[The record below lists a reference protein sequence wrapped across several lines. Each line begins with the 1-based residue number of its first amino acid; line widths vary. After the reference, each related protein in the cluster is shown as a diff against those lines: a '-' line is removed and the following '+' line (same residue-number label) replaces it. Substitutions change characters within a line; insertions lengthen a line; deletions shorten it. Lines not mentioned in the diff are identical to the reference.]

1 MIAVSDL
8 DPLKPFLIVG
18 IAVIAA
24 LVKVFGKPKHPFDRP
39 WESETFPEQSEGH
52 KVLGRFPRAEGR
64 PPPSLPPLPPVQP
77 RWDSTRD
84 PMRDTGDA
92 LRETRAEAAA
102 TPLPRTSRPLV
113 RPPIY
118 ADAAINES
126 ADIESAPAPSQEL
139 ATLAPADDAY
149 AMAAGLE
156 TRVAAHLRE
165 VDEGIANASPD
176 HVRERSGGRSAEI
189 EQVLALLRQPTTARQ
204 AVMASILLGPPRALE
219 G

>member
-1 MIAVSDL
+1 MIAELDL
-8 DPLKPFLIVG
+8 GSLKPFLIVG
-18 IAVIAA
+18 IVVIAA
-24 LVKVFGKPKHPFDRP
+24 LVKAFGKPKHPFDRP
-39 WESETFPEQSEGH
+39 WESETVPERSEGH
-52 KVLGRFPRAEGR
+52 KVLGRMPHTEQRQ
-64 PPPSLPPLPPVQP
+64 PPWLPPLPPVQP
-77 RWDSTRD
+77 RWDS
-84 PMRDTGDA
+84 MRDASDMPVEP
-92 LRETRAEAAA
+92 RSEIIPP
-102 TPLPRTSRPLV
+102 PLPRPSRRPI
-113 RPPIY
+113 RPPIH
-118 ADAAINES
+118 ADPAINES

>member
-1 MIAVSDL
+1 MIAGFDL
-8 DPLKPFLIVG
+8 GSLKPFLIVG
-18 IAVIAA
+18 IVVIAA
-24 LVKVFGKPKHPFDRP
+24 LAKAFGKPKHPFDRP
-39 WESETFPEQSEGH
+39 WESETLPDRSEGH
-52 KVLGRFPRAEGR
+52 KVLGRLPRTEGR
-64 PPPSLPPLPPVQP
+64 RPPPPLPPVQP
-77 RWDSTRD
+77 RWDTTRV
-84 PMRDTGDA
+84 PMGDA
-92 LRETRAEAAA
+92 GDAPRETRAE
-102 TPLPRTSRPLV
+102 TGPPQFPRYPRGPV

-118 ADAAINES
+118 ADPAINES

-176 HVRERSGGRSAEI
+176 HVRERSGGRSAEM
-189 EQVLALLRQPTTARQ
+189 EQVLALLRQPKTARQ
-204 AVMASILLGPPRALE
+204 AVMATVILGPPRALE

>member
-1 MIAVSDL
+1 MIAGFDL
-8 DPLKPFLIVG
+8 GSLKPFLIVG

-24 LVKVFGKPKHPFDRP
+24 LVKAFGKPKHPFDRP
-39 WESETFPEQSEGH
+39 WESETLPERSEGH
-52 KVLGRFPRAEGR
+52 KVLGRLPRAEGR
-64 PPPSLPPLPPVQP
+64 RPPSLPPLPPVQP
-77 RWDSTRD
+77 RWET
-84 PMRDTGDA
+84 MREPGDA
-92 LRETRAEAAA
+92 LRETRVE
-102 TPLPRTSRPLV
+102 TVPSPLPRYPRGPV

-118 ADAAINES
+118 ADPAINES

-149 AMAAGLE
+149 ALAAGLE

-176 HVRERSGGRSAEI
+176 HVRERSGGRSAEM
-189 EQVLALLRQPTTARQ
+189 EQVLALLRQPKTARQ
-204 AVMASILLGPPRALE
+204 AVMATVILGPPRALE

>member
-1 MIAVSDL
+1 MIAGFDL
-8 DPLKPFLIVG
+8 GSLKPFLIVG

-39 WESETFPEQSEGH
+39 WESETVPERSEGH
-52 KVLGRFPRAEGR
+52 KVLGRLPRAEGR
-64 PPPSLPPLPPVQP
+64 PPPTLPPLPPVQP
-77 RWDSTRD
+77 RWDSMRD
-84 PMRDTGDA
+84 PMRDPGDA
-92 LRETRAEAAA
+92 PREHRAE
-102 TPLPRTSRPLV
+102 TGPPPLTRYPRGPV

-139 ATLAPADDAY
+139 ATLAADAY

-189 EQVLALLRQPTTARQ
+189 EQVLALLRRPETARQ
-204 AVMASILLGPPRALE
+204 AVMASVILGPPRALE

>member
-1 MIAVSDL
+1 MIAGIDL
-8 DPLKPFLIVG
+8 GSLKPFLIVG

-24 LVKVFGKPKHPFDRP
+24 LAKAFGKPKHPFDRP
-39 WESETFPEQSEGH
+39 WESETFPERSEGH
-52 KVLGRFPRAEGR
+52 KVLGRIPRVEGR
-64 PPPSLPPLPPVQP
+64 RPPSPPPLPPVRP
-77 RWDSTRD
+77 RWDTTGD
-84 PMRDTGDA
+84 PMADTGDA
-92 LRETRAEAAA
+92 RHQTRAE
-102 TPLPRTSRPLV
+102 TIPPPLPRYQRGPV

-118 ADAAINES
+118 ADPAINES
-126 ADIESAPAPSQEL
+126 ADIESAPAPGQEL

-176 HVRERSGGRSAEI
+176 HVRERSGGRSAEM
-189 EQVLALLRQPTTARQ
+189 EQVLALLRQPKTARQ
-204 AVMASILLGPPRALE
+204 AVMASVILGPPRALE

>member
-1 MIAVSDL
+1 MIAGFDL
-8 DPLKPFLIVG
+8 GSLKPFLIVG

-24 LVKVFGKPKHPFDRP
+24 LVKAFGKPKHPFDRP
-39 WESETFPEQSEGH
+39 WESETLPERSEGH
-52 KVLGRFPRAEGR
+52 KVLGRLPRAEGR
-64 PPPSLPPLPPVQP
+64 RPPSPPPLLPVPP
-77 RWDSTRD
+77 RWDPTRD
-84 PMRDTGDA
+84 PMRDAGDA
-92 LRETRAEAAA
+92 LRETRVE
-102 TPLPRTSRPLV
+102 TVPPPLPRHPRGLV

-118 ADAAINES
+118 ADPAINES

-149 AMAAGLE
+149 ALAACLE

-176 HVRERSGGRSAEI
+176 HVRERSGGRSAEM
-189 EQVLALLRQPTTARQ
+189 EQVLALLRQPKTARQ
-204 AVMASILLGPPRALE
+204 AVMATVILGPPRALE

>member
-1 MIAVSDL
+1 MIAGFDL
-8 DPLKPFLIVG
+8 GSLKPFLIVG

-24 LVKVFGKPKHPFDRP
+24 LAKAFSKPKHPFDRP
-39 WESETFPEQSEGH
+39 WESETMPERSEGH
-52 KVLGRFPRAEGR
+52 KVLGRLPRAEGR
-64 PPPSLPPLPPVQP
+64 RPPSLPPLPRVQP
-77 RWDSTRD
+77 RWETTGE
-84 PMRDTGDA
+84 PGDA
-92 LRETRAEAAA
+92 LRETRPE
-102 TPLPRTSRPLV
+102 TVPPPLPRYPRGHV

-118 ADAAINES
+118 ADPAINES

-176 HVRERSGGRSAEI
+176 HVRERSGGRSAEM
-189 EQVLALLRQPTTARQ
+189 EQVLALLRQPKTARQ
-204 AVMASILLGPPRALE
+204 AVMASVILGPPRALE

>member
-1 MIAVSDL
+1 MIAGFDL
-8 DPLKPFLIVG
+8 GSLKPFLIVG

-24 LVKVFGKPKHPFDRP
+24 LVKAFGKPKHPFDRP
-39 WESETFPEQSEGH
+39 WESETLPERSEGH
-52 KVLGRFPRAEGR
+52 KVLGRLPRAEGR
-64 PPPSLPPLPPVQP
+64 RPPSQPPLPPVQP
-77 RWDSTRD
+77 RWET
-84 PMRDTGDA
+84 MREPGDA
-92 LRETRAEAAA
+92 LRETRVE
-102 TPLPRTSRPLV
+102 TVPSPLPRYPRGPV

-118 ADAAINES
+118 ADPAINES

-149 AMAAGLE
+149 ALAAGLE

-176 HVRERSGGRSAEI
+176 HVRERTGGRSAEM
-189 EQVLALLRQPTTARQ
+189 EQVLALLRQPKTARQ
-204 AVMASILLGPPRALE
+204 AVMATVILGPPRALE

>member
-8 DPLKPFLIVG
+8 GSLKPFLIVG

-24 LVKVFGKPKHPFDRP
+24 LAKAFAKPKHPFDRP
-39 WESETFPEQSEGH
+39 WESETVPERSEGH
-52 KVLGRFPRAEGR
+52 KVLGRLPRVEGR
-64 PPPSLPPLPPVQP
+64 PPPSLPPLPPFQP
-77 RWDSTRD
+77 RWDS
-84 PMRDTGDA
+84 MRDADDA
-92 LRETRAEAAA
+92 LRETHAEAVPP
-102 TPLPRTSRPLV
+102 PLPRSSRGPV

-189 EQVLALLRQPTTARQ
+189 EQVLALLRQPNTARQ
-204 AVMASILLGPPRALE
+204 AVMASVILSGPKALE
-219 G
+219 A